1 MTGKTKSRV
10 VDPTE
15 RRGLFNFDDIP
26 LYCRAELGGRLGY
39 VLDKGHHV
47 SEVVDARH
55 IYIEFD
61 DGGDATLHENI
72 VNKYLR
78 QSRDLWIDFDFHLL
92 QATEET
98 DDAIN

>member
-1 MTGKTKSRV
+1 MTGRVTSRV
-10 VDPTE
+10 IEPEAEGIHFT
-15 RRGLFNFDDIP
+15 FDDIP
-26 LYCRAELGGRLGY
+26 LYSRAELGGRMGY

-78 QSRDLWIDFDFHLL
+78 QSRDLWIDFNFHLL
-92 QATEET
+92 QAIEET
-98 DDAIN
+98 DDATN